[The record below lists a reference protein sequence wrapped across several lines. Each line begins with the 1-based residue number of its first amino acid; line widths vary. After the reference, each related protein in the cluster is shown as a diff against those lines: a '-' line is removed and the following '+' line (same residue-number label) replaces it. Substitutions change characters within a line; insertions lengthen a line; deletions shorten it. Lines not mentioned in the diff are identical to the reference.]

1 MRGCADQH
9 KNVEPKDWHMCGGF
23 LGVLASWKVDIDYQC
38 KKKLIMAVVDSYWVR
53 IYYCCDMSQKVGKQ
67 WTKGC

>member
-23 LGVLASWKVDIDYQC
+23 LGVLASGKVDIDYQC
-38 KKKLIMAVVDSYWVR
+38 KKN
-53 IYYCCDMSQKVGKQ
+53 
-67 WTKGC
+67 